1 MVFGR
6 RKRRINRV
14 LIVEDE
20 ALIAFETEYSLES
33 EGFEVVATVDTV
45 AEAVRVLESE
55 QVDLALLDVS
65 LSDGSGVDIARV
77 AATRGVCVVFATGSC
92 PGDADGLAHGCLSK
106 PFSAKDIAGVVAA
119 IERVLAGKKPRRMPE
134 RFSLFEKAFEARQG

>member
-6 RKRRINRV
+6 TKRRINRV
-14 LIVEDE
+14 LVVEDE
-20 ALIAFETEYSLES
+20 PLIAFETEYSLES

-45 AEAVRVLESE
+45 AQAVRVLETE
-55 QVDLALLDVS
+55 PVDLALLDVT

-77 AATRGVCVVFATGSC
+77 AAGKGVCVVFATGSC

-106 PFSAKDIAGVVAA
+106 PFTAKDITGVVSA
-119 IERVLAGKKPRRMPE
+119 IERVLAGKKPGRMPAG
-134 RFSLFEKAFEARQG
+134 FTLFDKAFAARA

>member
-1 MVFGR
+1 MVFGKT
-6 RKRRINRV
+6 KRRINRV

-45 AEAVRVLESE
+45 AEAVRVLENE
-55 QVDLALLDVS
+55 TVDLALLDVT

-77 AATRGVCVVFATGSC
+77 AAAKGVCIVFATGSC

-106 PFSAKDIAGVVAA
+106 PYDARDIAGVVAA
-119 IERVLAGKKPRRMPE
+119 IERVLAGKKPRKLPQ
-134 RFSLFEKAFEARQG
+134 RFTLFERAFAAQV

>member
-6 RKRRINRV
+6 SKRRINRILV
-14 LIVEDE
+14 VEDE

-45 AEAVRVLESE
+45 AEAVRVLETE
-55 QVDLALLDVS
+55 PVDLALLDVT
-65 LSDGSGVDIARV
+65 LSDGSGVEIARV
-77 AATRGVCVVFATGSC
+77 AAEKGVCVVFATGSC

-106 PFSAKDIAGVVAA
+106 PFGAREVTLVVAA
-119 IERVLAGKKPRRMPE
+119 IERVLAGKRPRKLPPT
-134 RFSLFEKAFEARQG
+134 FTLFERAFAANA

>member
-1 MVFGR
+1 MVFGKT
-6 RKRRINRV
+6 KRRINRV

-33 EGFEVVATVDTV
+33 EGFEVVATVDKV
-45 AEAVRVLESE
+45 ADAVRVLETE
-55 QVDLALLDVS
+55 AVDLALLDVE

-77 AATRGVCVVFATGSC
+77 AAAKGVCIVFATGSC

-106 PFSAKDIAGVVAA
+106 PYTAADIARVVAV
-119 IERVLAGKKPRRMPE
+119 IERVLAGKKPGRMPAS
-134 RFSLFEKAFEARQG
+134 FTLFEKAFAAPA